1 MAFGWRS
8 MLKIKHVPEQL
19 LDVTITPILFLV
31 MFTYLFGG
39 AVAGSTSE
47 YLQFLL
53 PGMLVQTVLFTTVY
67 SGVTLNTDVTKG
79 VTDRFRSLPV
89 WRPAPLVGA
98 MIGDSVR
105 YLIAGTVVLVL
116 GLILGFR
123 ADAGIGGLLAA
134 MALVIVFSFGL
145 AWVFTTTG
153 LILRSPNAVLNSG
166 FMALFPL
173 VFLSNIFVEPD
184 TLPSVLE
191 AFVGINPVSHLTTA
205 TRGLMAGTAE
215 LGDVGLVLAEAAVL
229 TAIFAPLTVHRY
241 RNRT

>member
-1 MAFGWRS
+1 
-8 MLKIKHVPEQL
+8 
-19 LDVTITPILFLV
+19 
-31 MFTYLFGG
+31 
-39 AVAGSTSE
+39 
-47 YLQFLL
+47 
-53 PGMLVQTVLFTTVY
+53 
-67 SGVTLNTDVTKG
+67 
-79 VTDRFRSLPV
+79 
-89 WRPAPLVGA
+89 

-145 AWVFTTTG
+145 AWVFTTSG

-215 LGDVGLVLAEAAVL
+215 LGDVALVLAEAAVL